1 MPAMKKSPL
10 LARLRYRFDNTLSRG
25 PIALIGW
32 LALGAALLVLA
43 ATLAVLALSPN
54 PTGLGVGEVF
64 WNILSQA
71 LTPNPVDASLPW
83 QYLLVMLVVTLGS
96 LFGVSI
102 LIGVLNAGIANRV
115 EALQRG
121 RSRVIEHNHTIIL
134 GWNEQVFAI
143 IAELVIANANKRD
156 ACIVILGDKDKVE
169 MESAVREKVG
179 HTGHTRIVCRTGNP
193 IDLTD
198 LDIVNLDAAR
208 AVVVLGPEDDDP
220 DSGVIKTVLAITN
233 NPHRRAEPYHIVAE
247 INDPKNM
254 AVARLVGGQETE
266 LVLTG
271 QLIARIIAQTCRQ
284 SGLSVVYTEL
294 LDFEGDEIYFQD
306 EPGLVGKT
314 FGEALL
320 AYENSAVLGICP
332 VGGVPKLNPP
342 MDTRLNPGDNIIAVS
357 EDDNTV
363 RLSGRPSA
371 PIDEAALRLHAPEPH
386 QPERTLIL
394 GWNDRA
400 PDIITQLDAYV
411 APGSSVT
418 VVADRP
424 GLDPANSAPWCCP
437 DLKNQT
443 LAFQTGDTTDRAALD
458 SLGVPGYQHVVVLPY
473 SDTLPVQRADARTL
487 ITLLHL
493 RDIASHAERPFAI
506 VSEMLDV
513 RNRALAEVTRADDFI
528 VSDRLVSL
536 MLSQIAENKELNAVF
551 DDLFDPAGS
560 EIFLK
565 HAGNYVALGQPVNFY
580 TVVEAARRRNEVA
593 FGYRLKALASDPSQA
608 HGVVVN
614 PDKSQPVTFGEHDRI
629 IVLAE
634 S

>member
-1 MPAMKKSPL
+1 MKKSPL
-10 LARLRYRFDNTLSRG
+10 LARLRYAFDNTLARG

-32 LALGAALLVLA
+32 LGLAAALLVLL
-43 ATLAVLALSPN
+43 ATAIVLLWSGALPENATPGS
-54 PTGLGVGEVF
+54 VF

-71 LTPNPVDASLPW
+71 MTPNPVDASNPW
-83 QYLLVMLVVTLGS
+83 PYLLVMFVVTVGS
-96 LFGVSI
+96 LFGVSL
-102 LIGVLNAGIANRV
+102 LIGVLNAGIEHRV

-121 RSRVIEHNHTIIL
+121 RSRVIEHEHVVIL

-143 IAELVIANANKRD
+143 IAELVIANANRRN

-169 MESAVREKVG
+169 MENAVREKVG
-179 HTGHTRIVCRTGNP
+179 RTHHTRVVCRTGNP
-193 IDLTD
+193 IEHADLE
-198 LDIVNLDAAR
+198 IVNLDTAR

-220 DSGVIKTVLAITN
+220 DSGVIKTILAITN
-233 NPHRRAEPYHIVAE
+233 NPQRRARPYHIVAE
-247 INDPKNM
+247 INDPRNLR
-254 AVARLVGGQETE
+254 VARMVGGAETE

-294 LDFEGDEIYFQD
+294 LDFEGDEIYFGE

-314 FGEALL
+314 FAQALL
-320 AYENSAVLGICP
+320 AYEDSAVLGICA
-332 VGGVPKLNPP
+332 VGGAPQLNPP
-342 MDTRLNPGDNIIAVS
+342 MDTVFKPGDQVIAVS
-357 EDDNTV
+357 EDDDTL
-363 RLSGRPSA
+363 RLAGLA
-371 PIDEAALRLHAPEPH
+371 DVPIDAAAIRLHAPEPL

-394 GWNDRA
+394 GWNSRA
-400 PDIITQLDAYV
+400 PEIISQLDAYV
-411 APGSSVT
+411 APGSSVS

-424 GLDPANSAPWCCP
+424 ADDLPADGAPWCCP
-437 DLKNQT
+437 ELHNQT
-443 LAFQTGDTTDRAALD
+443 VQFQVGDTTDRDLLD
-458 SLGVPGYQHVVVLPY
+458 GLEVGGFQHVVVLPY
-473 SDTLPVQRADARTL
+473 SDSLPVQRADARTL

-493 RDIASHAERPFAI
+493 RDIASHAGRPFAI

-513 RNRALAEVTRADDFI
+513 RNRSLAEVTRTDDFI
-528 VSDRLVSL
+528 VSDRLISL
-536 MLSQIAENKELNAVF
+536 MLSQVAENKALNRVF

-580 TVVEAARRRNEVA
+580 TVVEAASRRGEAA
-593 FGYRLKALASDPSQA
+593 FGYRLKALSNDASQA

-614 PDKSQPVTFGEHDRI
+614 PDKSKRVTFGEDDRI

>member
-1 MPAMKKSPL
+1 MKKHPFID
-10 LARLRYRFDNTLSRG
+10 RLRYAFDNTLSRG

-32 LALGAALLVLA
+32 LFLAAALLVIA
-43 ATLAVLALSPN
+43 AILVVFAVGGQPGTLDTA
-54 PTGLGVGEVF
+54 GVF
-64 WNILSQA
+64 WQVLFQA
-71 LTPNPVDASLPW
+71 ITPNPVDVNSGPKFLII
-83 QYLLVMLVVTLGS
+83 MLVVTLGS
-96 LFGVSI
+96 LFGVSL
-102 LIGVLNAGIANRV
+102 LIGVLNASIEHRV
-115 EALQRG
+115 DALQRG
-121 RSRVIEHNHTIIL
+121 RSRVIEHEHTVIL

-143 IAELVIANANKRD
+143 ISELVIAHANKRHS
-156 ACIVILGDKDKVE
+156 CIVILGEKDKVE
-169 MESAVREKVG
+169 MEGAIREKVG
-179 HTGHTRIVCRTGNP
+179 HAGHTRIVCRTGNP
-193 IDLTD
+193 IELTD
-198 LDIVNLDAAR
+198 LEIVSLDTAR
-208 AVVVLGPEDDDP
+208 AIVVLGPEDDDP

-233 NPHRRAEPYHIVAE
+233 NPRRRAEPYHIVAE

-254 AVARLVGGQETE
+254 EVARLVGGAETE

-294 LDFEGDEIYFQD
+294 LDFEGDEIYFQE
-306 EPGLVGKT
+306 EPGLAGKT

-320 AYENSAVLGICP
+320 AYEDSAVLGICP
-332 VGGVPKLNPP
+332 AGGVPKLNPP
-342 MDTRLNPGDNIIAVS
+342 MDTRLQAGDHIIAVS
-357 EDDNTV
+357 EDDHTV
-363 RLSGRPSA
+363 RLSGLA
-371 PIDEAALRLHAPEPH
+371 DLGINAAAIQVHEPDPH
-386 QPERTLIL
+386 PPERSLIL

-400 PDIITQLDAYV
+400 PEIITQLDAYV

-424 GLDPANSAPWCCP
+424 GADATAPWCCP
-437 DLKNQT
+437 DLKNQVIR
-443 LAFQTGDTTDRAALD
+443 FQLGDTTDRRSLD
-458 SLGVPGYQHVVVLPY
+458 RLDVPSYQHVVVLPY
-473 SDTLPVQRADARTL
+473 SDTLSAQRADARTL

-493 RDIASHAERPFAI
+493 RDLSKHSERPFAI

-513 RNRALAEVTRADDFI
+513 RNRTLAEVTRADDFI

-565 HAGNYVALGQPVNFY
+565 RASNYVAIGVPVNFY
-580 TVVEAARRRNEVA
+580 TVVEAARRRGEAA
-593 FGYRLKALASDPSQA
+593 FGYRIRALADDPEKA

-614 PDKSQPVTFGEHDRI
+614 PDKSKMITFAERDRI